1 MVHQP
6 GGGCDSWGD
15 GMSKFKGIPGM
26 NPFEVLSTRTASELM
41 RAHVESVSEL
51 PARRHA
57 VWPYVAVI
65 ALCVG
70 VWIGTAI

>member
-1 MVHQP
+1 MI
-6 GGGCDSWGD
+6 S
-15 GMSKFKGIPGM
+15 
-26 NPFEVLSTRTASELM
+26 NRTASELM
-41 RAHVESVSEL
+41 RAHVESVSGTET
-51 PARRHA
+51 RRAAA

>member
-1 MVHQP
+1 MT
-6 GGGCDSWGD
+6 
-15 GMSKFKGIPGM
+15 F
-26 NPFEVLSTRTASELM
+26 STRTASELM
-41 RAHVESVSEL
+41 RAHVESVSEF

-70 VWIGTAI
+70 VWIGATI

>member
-1 MVHQP
+1 M
-6 GGGCDSWGD
+6 
-15 GMSKFKGIPGM
+15 I
-26 NPFEVLSTRTASELM
+26 STRTASELM
-41 RAHVESVSEL
+41 RAHVESVSEF

-70 VWIGTAI
+70 VAIGASI